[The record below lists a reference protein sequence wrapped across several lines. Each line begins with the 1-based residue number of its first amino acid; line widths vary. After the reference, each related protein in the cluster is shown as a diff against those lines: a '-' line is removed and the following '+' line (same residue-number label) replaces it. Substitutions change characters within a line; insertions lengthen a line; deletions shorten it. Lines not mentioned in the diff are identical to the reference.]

1 MKHTRKRILILLFI
15 TISALPLFFLTRRPP
30 VGTEET
36 APEAVF
42 TGEEASVVGEETA
55 PGAVPAGEETSA
67 VEEEAPAEVEL
78 LLLYEEELEYAK
90 RFTLAHYEGGY
101 SVFTIPG
108 TDENRQYLIVPEG
121 KEVPENL
128 PPNTVILQ
136 QPVTKICFASGG
148 LASLTGELGAA
159 DSIATV
165 AIEKDGWLLEDIVS
179 RMDSGR
185 ILYSGKFREPDF
197 EMLLREGVQLEIDT
211 TMLLNYPDIR
221 EKYDELKIPYFIED
235 STNENHPLG
244 RMEWIKLL
252 GAVLGLEEEADEWF
266 DGQVARIRA
275 LEEIPGSG
283 KTAALFY
290 IGEQGTVYVR
300 NAEDYIASM
309 LRIAGGEYIMEDTLP
324 KEGGNSKVDFED
336 FYAQCK
342 DADYL
347 FWIVLSCPY
356 ATLEELKES
365 NELFAEFRA
374 VQEGNV
380 YTSRRGFAQGTAQ
393 LADVILEMNQ
403 ILNGM
408 AAGDTD
414 TFVKLK

>member
-1 MKHTRKRILILLFI
+1 MKLISKRITILSVVSIAALSLFLLMKEI
-15 TISALPLFFLTRRPP
+15 PDGS
-30 VGTEET
+30 GET
-36 APEAVF
+36 APEA
-42 TGEEASVVGEETA
+42 SSVGEEIA
-55 PGAVPAGEETSA
+55 AIGEMQ
-67 VEEEAPAEVEL
+67 
-78 LLLYEEELEYAK
+78 LLYEEELEYAK
-90 RFTLAHYEGGY
+90 RFNLVHYEGGY
-101 SVFTIPG
+101 SIFTIPG

-128 PPNTVILQ
+128 PENTVILQ
-136 QPVTKICFASGG
+136 QPVTKICFASGS
-148 LASLTGELGAA
+148 LASLTGALDAV

-179 RMDSGR
+179 RMESGR

-197 EMLLREGVQLEIDT
+197 EMLLREGIQLEIDT

-221 EKYDELKIPYFIED
+221 GKYDELGIPYFIED

-252 GAVLGLEEEADEWF
+252 GAVLGLEKEAEEWF
-266 DGQVARIRA
+266 DGQAAKIRE
-275 LEEIPGSG
+275 LEGIPQSG

-300 NAEDYIASM
+300 NADDYIAAM
-309 LRIAGGEYIMEDTLP
+309 LRIAGGEYIMGDILP
-324 KEGGNSKVDFED
+324 EEGGNSKVDFED
-336 FYAQCK
+336 FYARCK

-356 ATLEELKES
+356 GTLEELTES

-380 YTSRRGFAQGTAQ
+380 YTSRRGFAQGTAE
-393 LADVILEMNQ
+393 LADVILEMNH
-403 ILNGM
+403 ILNGT

>member
-1 MKHTRKRILILLFI
+1 MKPMSKRIIILPIIFMAALSLF
-15 TISALPLFFLTRRPP
+15 LLTQNIMRRPP
-30 VGTEET
+30 EDSDGNDLDTFSAEEEKI
-36 APEAVF
+36 P
-42 TGEEASVVGEETA
+42 TGEMV
-55 PGAVPAGEETSA
+55 
-67 VEEEAPAEVEL
+67 
-78 LLLYEEELEYAK
+78 LLYEEELAYAK

-121 KEVPENL
+121 KEAPENL
-128 PPNTVILQ
+128 PENTMILR
-136 QPVTKICFASGG
+136 QPVAKICFASGS
-148 LASLTGELGAA
+148 LASLTGAIGAI

-165 AIEKDGWLLEDIVS
+165 AIEKDGWLLTDIVS
-179 RMDSGR
+179 RMESGR

-221 EKYDELKIPYFIED
+221 EKYDELGIPYFIED

-244 RMEWIKLL
+244 RMEWVKLL
-252 GAVLGLEEEADEWF
+252 GAVLGLEEEAEEWF
-266 DGQVARIRA
+266 AGQVAKIRA

-290 IGEQGTVYVR
+290 IGEQGTIYVR
-300 NAEDYIASM
+300 NADDYIAAM
-309 LRIAGGEYIMEDTLP
+309 LRIAGGEYIMEDILP
-324 KEGGNSKVDFED
+324 DEGGNSKVDFED
-336 FYAQCK
+336 FYARCK

-356 ATLEELKES
+356 GTLEELTES
-365 NELFAEFRA
+365 NELFAEFKA

-380 YTSRRGFAQGTAQ
+380 YTSRRGFAQGTAE
-393 LADVILEMNQ
+393 LADVILEMNH
-403 ILNGM
+403 ILNGI